1 MDSSEIC
8 RAALAKWGPVKQTI
22 MAFEE
27 MSELQKELCKNQRG
41 AKNKGAIAEEISDV
55 LVVLEQMVILHD
67 CERAVICFREQKLK
81 RLKERIEGA

>member
-41 AKNKGAIAEEISDV
+41 ARQWRSGTAAGGY
-55 LVVLEQMVILHD
+55 
-67 CERAVICFREQKLK
+67 RR
-81 RLKERIEGA
+81 RWW

>member
-1 MDSSEIC
+1 MRKFRFHRQFLLDLEVSDGFK
-8 RAALAKWGPVKQTI
+8 RNLP
-22 MAFEE
+22 
-27 MSELQKELCKNQRG
+27 RG
-41 AKNKGAIAEEISDV
+41 AKNKGAIAEEIADV